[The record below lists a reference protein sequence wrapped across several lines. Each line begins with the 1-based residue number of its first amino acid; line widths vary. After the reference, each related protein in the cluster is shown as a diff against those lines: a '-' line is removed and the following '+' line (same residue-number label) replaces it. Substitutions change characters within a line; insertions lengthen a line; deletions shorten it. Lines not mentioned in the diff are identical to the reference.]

1 MKMSRPSMAIA
12 IALAL
17 MLTTASFAQTI
28 PFVIAGS
35 GDIPGGW
42 LPLAPGISV
51 DHNTQAG
58 WGIKLGSHTGEGGF
72 ELVAPPDLANL
83 TADFASSRAYHFTSS
98 AHPGDVLACNYGIT
112 TGELPAAEPGRATF
126 YSIDNGADANT
137 PFDDTFI
144 ITFWA
149 EFRPAL
155 DECQGKFA
163 SSRLKSGSFKM
174 LAISGPVN
182 IDAAKGIVVSADSTS
197 GNLVPI
203 PYSWYGAG
211 TLKFNWPY
219 GWF

>member
-42 LPLAPGISV
+42 LPLAPGFSV

-83 TADFASSRAYHFTSS
+83 TADFASSRAYHFTTVSPRGSCQPPSRGGRRSTASTTERMRIHLLTIPSS
-98 AHPGDVLACNYGIT
+98 SLFGPNSDRRSMNVKANLLRAGSRAVALKCWLSAVLST
-112 TGELPAAEPGRATF
+112 LMQP
-126 YSIDNGADANT
+126 
-137 PFDDTFI
+137 
-144 ITFWA
+144 
-149 EFRPAL
+149 
-155 DECQGKFA
+155 K
-163 SSRLKSGSFKM
+163 GSLSARIRR
-174 LAISGPVN
+174 LAISYLFP
-182 IDAAKGIVVSADSTS
+182 TH
-197 GNLVPI
+197 
-203 PYSWYGAG
+203 G
-211 TLKFNWPY
+211 TGL
-219 GWF
+219 GH